1 MKEIVNT
8 PGYYYSLAYILAA
21 FVVTCTNRKR
31 ITGPARCAAHLVFIA
46 ALYSFMWFTDGVRQV
61 FFLPAMM
68 VSVTLILMYLYIC
81 CEFTIPEAGYYC
93 ARAFICGEFAASL
106 CWLIYFYTRD
116 TVMQGFGQLWKWL
129 GMAAVY
135 GVIFLALGLIEKRL
149 QDDGTSVRISLR
161 ELITVIVITIAVFAV
176 SNMSYLDQNAI
187 FGSPFAGE
195 MFTIRTLVDLSGMA
209 VLYAYHIQTRE
220 LQMKFEVDT
229 LQNILEM
236 QYKNYQLSQESIE
249 IVNQKYHDLKHQ
261 ITLLKAEANSRKSIR
276 YLEEMEQ
283 DIRSYEAQNKTGNKV
298 LDAVLT
304 SKSLYCQNKDI
315 SLTCVADG
323 TLLDFMAEMDISAL
337 FGNMLDN
344 AIESAEKLEDKE
356 KRLIHF
362 SVAQQKGFL
371 RIRVENYTEEDIS
384 FRNGMPVTTKKDKH
398 LHGFG
403 MKSIQS
409 TVRKYG
415 GSVTAGVRDNWFEI
429 RVLIPMDGKQAG
441 RQQADDA
448 AGR

>member
-8 PGYYYSLAYILAA
+8 PGYYYSIAYILAS
-21 FVVTCTNRKR
+21 FIVVHTNRRRMNGWKR
-31 ITGPARCAAHLVFIA
+31 NLAHIIFAVSL
-46 ALYSFMWFTDGVRQV
+46 SGFMWITDGVRQM
-61 FFLPAMM
+61 FFLPAMA
-68 VSVTLILMYLYIC
+68 VSVTLILLYLYIC
-81 CEFTIPEAGYYC
+81 CEFTVPESGYYC
-93 ARAFICGEFAASL
+93 ARAFITGEFAASL
-106 CWLIYFYTRD
+106 GWQIYFYTAG
-116 TVMQGFGQLWKWL
+116 TVLTHQSQLWKWGEL
-129 GMAAVY
+129 TVVY
-135 GVIFLALGLIEKRL
+135 GIIFSMVYLIERGL
-149 QDDGTSVRISLR
+149 QKDAVNVRINRR
-161 ELITVIVITIAVFAV
+161 ELLNVIVITIAVFSV
-176 SNMSYLDQNAI
+176 SNVSYLDQNTM
-187 FGSPFAGE
+187 FSSPFAGE
-195 MFTIRTLVDLSGMA
+195 MFAIRTLVDLSGMA

-249 IVNQKYHDLKHQ
+249 IVNRKYHDLKHQ
-261 ITLLKAEANSRKSIR
+261 ITLLKAEANSRKSLE

-304 SKSLYCQNKDI
+304 SKSLYCQNKEI
-315 SLTCVADG
+315 IFTCVADG

-344 AIESAEKLEDKE
+344 AIESVEKLDDKE
-356 KRLIHF
+356 KRLIHL
-362 SVAQQKGFL
+362 SVAEQKSFL
-371 RIRVENYTEEDIS
+371 RIRVENYTEEKIL

-415 GSVTAGVRDNWFEI
+415 GSVTAGVRDNWFEL
-429 RVLIPMDGKQAG
+429 RVLIPLNQK
-441 RQQADDA
+441 
-448 AGR
+448 

>member
-1 MKEIVNT
+1 MSGIVNT
-8 PGYYYSLAYILAA
+8 PGYYYSIAYILAA
-21 FVVTCTNRKR
+21 FIVTCTNRKR
-31 ITGPARCAAHLVFIA
+31 VTGWKRYLTHFIFFA
-46 ALYSFMWFTDGVRQV
+46 ALICFMWMTDGVRQV
-61 FFLPAMM
+61 LFLPAMT
-68 VSVTLILMYLYIC
+68 VSITLIMLYLYVS
-81 CEFTIPEAGYYC
+81 CEFTVSEAGYYC
-93 ARAFICGEFAASL
+93 ARAFITGEFAASL
-106 CWLIYFYTRD
+106 CWQIYFYTRGSIQD
-116 TVMQGFGQLWKWL
+116 GHDSLWKWGEL
-129 GMAAVY
+129 IVVY
-135 GVIFLALGLIEKRL
+135 GIIFLVIWLIERGL
-149 QDDGTSVRISLR
+149 QKDVVNVRINRR
-161 ELITVIVITIAVFAV
+161 ELMTVIVITIAVFAV
-176 SNMSYLDQNAI
+176 SNMSYLDQNTM
-187 FGSPFAGE
+187 FSSPFAGE

-261 ITLLKAEANSRKSIR
+261 ITLLKAEANSRKSIE

-304 SKSLYCQNKDI
+304 SKSLYCQNNDI
-315 SLTCVADG
+315 NLTCVADG

-337 FGNMLDN
+337 FGNVLDN
-344 AIESAEKLEDKE
+344 AIESVQKLDDKE
-356 KRLIHF
+356 KRLIHL
-362 SVAQQKGFL
+362 SVAAQKSFL
-371 RIRVENYTEEDIS
+371 RIRVENYTEEKIS

-415 GSVTAGVRDNWFEI
+415 GSVTTGVRDNWFEL
-429 RVLIPMDGKQAG
+429 RVLIPLNQ
-441 RQQADDA
+441 RS
-448 AGR
+448 

>member
-1 MKEIVNT
+1 MREIINT
-8 PGYYYSLAYILAA
+8 PGYYYSIAYILAA
-21 FVVTCTNRKR
+21 FIVTCTNRKR
-31 ITGPARCAAHLVFIA
+31 IAGGRRYAAHLVFFA
-46 ALYSFMWFTDGVRQV
+46 ALYSFMQLTDGVRQV
-61 FFLPAMM
+61 FFLQAMM
-68 VSVTLILMYLYIC
+68 VSVTLILLYLYTC
-81 CEFTIPEAGYYC
+81 CEFTVPEAGYYC
-93 ARAFICGEFAASL
+93 ARAFISGEFAASL
-106 CWLIYFYTRD
+106 CWQVYFYTRD
-116 TVMQGFGQLWKWL
+116 TVMPQYGQLWRWL
-129 GMAAVY
+129 EMAAVY
-135 GVIFLALGLIEKRL
+135 GVIFVLIYLIEKRL
-149 QDDGTSVRISLR
+149 QNDGVRVRINVR
-161 ELITVIVITIAVFAV
+161 ELLTVIVITVAVFAV

-187 FGSPFAGE
+187 FSSPFAGE

-236 QYKNYQLSQESIE
+236 QYRNYQLSQESIE

-261 ITLLKAEANSRKSIR
+261 ITLLKAEANSRKSIQ
-276 YLEEMEQ
+276 YLEEMEK

-304 SKSLYCQNKDI
+304 SKSLYCQNNGI

-337 FGNMLDN
+337 FGNVLDN
-344 AIESAEKLEDKE
+344 AIESVEKLEDKE
-356 KRLIHF
+356 KRLIHL

-371 RIRVENYTEEDIS
+371 RIRVENYTEEKIA
-384 FRNGMPVTTKKDKH
+384 FINGMPVTTKKDKH

-415 GSVTAGVRDNWFEI
+415 GSVTAGVRDNWFEL
-429 RVLIPMDGKQAG
+429 RVLIPLGQKADGG
-441 RQQADDA
+441 TA
-448 AGR
+448 AG

>member
-1 MKEIVNT
+1 MGFVKTDIKTIEKNVFRMIGDEWALVTAKKDGQVNT
-8 PGYYYSLAYILAA
+8 MTVSWGGMGVLWGKEVATIYIRPQRY
-21 FVVTCTNRKR
+21 TKE
-31 ITGPARCAAHLVFIA
+31 FI
-46 ALYSFMWFTDGVRQV
+46 D
-61 FFLPAMM
+61 
-68 VSVTLILMYLYIC
+68 
-81 CEFTIPEAGYYC
+81 
-93 ARAFICGEFAASL
+93 
-106 CWLIYFYTRD
+106 
-116 TVMQGFGQLWKWL
+116 
-129 GMAAVY
+129 
-135 GVIFLALGLIEKRL
+135 
-149 QDDGTSVRISLR
+149 
-161 ELITVIVITIAVFAV
+161 
-176 SNMSYLDQNAI
+176 
-187 FGSPFAGE
+187 AGE

-261 ITLLKAEANSRKSIR
+261 ITLLKAEANSQKSIQ

-304 SKSLYCQNKDI
+304 SKSLYCHNNDI

-337 FGNMLDN
+337 FGNVLDN
-344 AIESAEKLEDKE
+344 AIESVQKLDDKE
-356 KRLIHF
+356 KRLIHL
-362 SVAQQKGFL
+362 SVAEQKSFL
-371 RIRVENYTEEDIS
+371 RIRVENYTEENIS

-415 GSVTAGVRDNWFEI
+415 GSVTTGLRDNWFELRI
-429 RVLIPMDGKQAG
+429 LIPLN
-441 RQQADDA
+441 QQKTAN
-448 AGR
+448 